1 MRLRWTN
8 AQQARVS
15 AREKGGTESV
25 EAAATTE
32 TGDGATT
39 DATTPSGDPISG
51 AAASSS
57 GTAAAV
63 GQSSSAKTA
72 TGGPRPCAAASK
84 ETGVTADK
92 LTIGSISTLS
102 GPAPGIGASSAAACA
117 AHVAYRNATG
127 GVCGRKVV
135 LKEADDGFDS
145 GRYRTIITEL
155 SAQVLG
161 LTGGFAGGDIGAHD
175 IIQEKKLPIVN
186 IPSSDTLNDLP
197 TLFDMNPQ
205 YRNLDTAIGKYK
217 YLYESGAR
225 KVSAVYLAVD
235 QSCAEAQIQ
244 QRLMKA
250 AGLQIV
256 QVQELPLS
264 TLSYDSSARGVA
276 NSGADYLFFIGTA
289 DSNVSMARSMADTGY
304 KLKFAEY
311 FVFSYGTN
319 FAQQAGAAGEGAMSW
334 LRTLPN
340 EDRRKRRDGGLRGVD
355 GTGGAGRAQ
364 GRVCRRRVGR
374 RQGILRLAVQHPWR
388 HHSGSARGRAAGH
401 KDVQRRG
408 NDAADFPW

>member
-1 MRLRWTN
+1 M
-8 AQQARVS
+8 
-15 AREKGGTESV
+15 
-25 EAAATTE
+25 
-32 TGDGATT
+32 
-39 DATTPSGDPISG
+39 
-51 AAASSS
+51 
-57 GTAAAV
+57 
-63 GQSSSAKTA
+63 
-72 TGGPRPCAAASK
+72 
-84 ETGVTADK
+84 
-92 LTIGSISTLS
+92 
-102 GPAPGIGASSAAACA
+102 
-117 AHVAYRNATG
+117 
-127 GVCGRKVV
+127 CGRKVV

-235 QSCAEAQIQ
+235 QSRAEAQIQ

-340 EDRRKRRDGGLRGVD
+340 EDAPKNAEMAAYVEWMERVAPGEPKDAFAADAWVGAKAFFDSLSSIPGAITREALVAALRG
-355 GTGGAGRAQ
+355 TKTFN
-364 GRVCRRRVGR
+364 
-374 RQGILRLAVQHPWR
+374 
-388 HHSGSARGRAAGH
+388 AAGMMGPIFLGE
-401 KDVQRRG
+401 KFTNGCFVGVRVEGGVWKRMTPAEG
-408 NDAADFPW
+408 FVC